1 MYLNQIWSSNP
12 IYMDSLEN
20 IILVYCTKLQ
30 YIVHTNE
37 FQKQLIL
44 QKMKLFEASRKG
56 TNDKTFV
63 LAMIQFKIHA
73 LFRAP
78 LSLKS

>member
-20 IILVYCTKLQ
+20 IILVYCTKVQ
-30 YIVHTNE
+30 YISNINE
-37 FQKQLIL
+37 LIL
-44 QKMKLFEASRKG
+44 QKWNYLRPHEE

-63 LAMIQFKIHA
+63 LALFQFEIHA

>member
-30 YIVHTNE
+30 YVVHTNE

-44 QKMKLFEASRKG
+44 QKMKLFESSQGNKR
-56 TNDKTFV
+56 
-63 LAMIQFKIHA
+63 
-73 LFRAP
+73 
-78 LSLKS
+78 

>member
-1 MYLNQIWSSNP
+1 
-12 IYMDSLEN
+12 MDSLEN
-20 IILVYCTKLQ
+20 IILGHCKELL
-30 YIVHTNE
+30 YIAHINE

-44 QKMKLFEASRKG
+44 QKNEIIWSIDEG
-56 TNDKTFV
+56 TSDKTFV
-63 LAMIQFKIHA
+63 LSLFQFKIHA